1 MNRTEAKTLIARQ
14 IAVSEGL
21 VWDRIDHKRRAV
33 LMTLADSIL
42 ATIERK
48 AARVTW

>member
-1 MNRTEAKTLIARQ
+1 MKRIEARNLVARQ

-21 VWDRIDHKRRAV
+21 IWDRIDHKRRAAI
-33 LMTLADSIL
+33 LTLADSIL

-48 AARVTW
+48 AIVRW